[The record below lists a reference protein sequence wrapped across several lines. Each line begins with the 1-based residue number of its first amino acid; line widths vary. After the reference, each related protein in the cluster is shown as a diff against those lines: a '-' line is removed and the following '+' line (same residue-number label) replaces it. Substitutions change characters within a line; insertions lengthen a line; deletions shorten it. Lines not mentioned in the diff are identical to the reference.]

1 MFSSSLL
8 PAFQPSQSLS
18 CIINLNH
25 TRISVFPEVEQF
37 LVVLYGFSC
46 VALLFVDLAK
56 TETCAI
62 RIIRMTLWAFSNHSL
77 PFQISGKRIS
87 TNKEKSNIQRDEEE
101 MESGLTFCLLSIDS
115 ISIKEILQVGLM
127 NQAPTSTG

>member
-1 MFSSSLL
+1 MFD
-8 PAFQPSQSLS
+8 
-18 CIINLNH
+18 
-25 TRISVFPEVEQF
+25 
-37 LVVLYGFSC
+37 GFGC

-127 NQAPTSTG
+127 NQTTTLAFFLRQKARPDPLILNLSSF